1 MRSLPRA
8 AVPLHSPFRPFP
20 AAFSP
25 LTSPSRPARLTACLP
40 FLSQNE
46 LKHKAAEQAAAQ
58 EKAAAERA
66 AAEKAAAAKK
76 AAAAAAAVDGDEEDY
91 GEDGGEDAGETES
104 GVEADGEEEM
114 LYAMSPRGREV
125 ASSMQSA
132 HEQIRTLLREKEE
145 MFYTRQRR
153 ARGLSI
159 PETRTL
165 PLTRVSVAVQR
176 SKTQTHTKAP
186 SSHFRNWS
194 HTAACLGF
202 RSPAR
207 TRRQLPRGSQMP
219 CGSQT
224 PSAGQTQTA
233 LSSVVVAAA
242 GSRKQTTTSR
252 TTSCAR

>member
-1 MRSLPRA
+1 MQEEVQTQVRSLPRA
-8 AVPLHSPFRPFP
+8 AVPLHSPFPAPFRPRFP
-20 AAFSP
+20 AHEPFATSSADCLSAF
-25 LTSPSRPARLTACLP
+25 L
-40 FLSQNE
+40 LSQNE

-76 AAAAAAAVDGDEEDY
+76 AAAAAAAVDGDEEDH
-91 GEDGGEDAGETES
+91 GEDAGETES

-165 PLTRVSVAVQR
+165 P
-176 SKTQTHTKAP
+176 
-186 SSHFRNWS
+186 
-194 HTAACLGF
+194 C
-202 RSPAR
+202 
-207 TRRQLPRGSQMP
+207 
-219 CGSQT
+219 
-224 PSAGQTQTA
+224 
-233 LSSVVVAAA
+233 
-242 GSRKQTTTSR
+242 
-252 TTSCAR
+252 